1 MVSIILY
8 LVVAASLYAVQNLY
22 YQAAIA
28 FVVSLLL
35 FMMPYQKV
43 RAGIFPISMFLF
55 FTFSGNLFFHSGRIL
70 FSIASL
76 PVTDE
81 GLSLAG
87 IRTLRV
93 YSMIYGAKIL
103 TTRLSYD
110 EIIQAFS
117 RLLGP
122 LERIGLPVKDFF
134 SVMGLT
140 LQSFPL
146 LTRRLSEAFRKSR
159 HDKEIRGFRNRLASV
174 VAFILPIFIESIRSP
189 EEFFAEGE
197 PGDKRFEG
205 EPSRNRTEETK

>member
-8 LVVAASLYAVQNLY
+8 FVVAASLYAVQNLY

-28 FVVSLLL
+28 FVLSLFL
-35 FMMPYQKV
+35 FIMPYQKV
-43 RAGIFPISMFLF
+43 RAGLFPIAMFLF
-55 FTFSGNLFFHSGRIL
+55 FTFFGNLFFHSGRIL

-76 PVTDE
+76 PITDE

-103 TTRLSYD
+103 TTWLSYE
-110 EIIQAFS
+110 EIIRAFS

-134 SVMGLT
+134 LVMGLT

-146 LTRRLSEAFRKSR
+146 LTRRLSEAFRESR
-159 HDKEIRGFRNRLASV
+159 HDKEIKGFRDRLVHLVS
-174 VAFILPIFIESIRSP
+174 FILPIFIEGIRSP
-189 EEFFAEGE
+189 EQFFAEGE
-197 PGDKRFEG
+197 LGQKRFDGGTFE
-205 EPSRNRTEETK
+205 K